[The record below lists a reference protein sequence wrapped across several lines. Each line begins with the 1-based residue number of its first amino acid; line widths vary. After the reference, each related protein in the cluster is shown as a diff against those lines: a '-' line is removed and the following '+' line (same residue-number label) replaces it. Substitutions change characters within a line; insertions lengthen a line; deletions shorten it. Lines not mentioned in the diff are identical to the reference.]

1 MDSGWILG
9 WILGG
14 IPVRGGKGERRV
26 EGVGGGG
33 RGWEWGKGRGRGGE
47 DRHCLVSDFSQA
59 KQAEAKKAAA
69 SAQSLIS

>member
-1 MDSGWILG
+1 M
-9 WILGG
+9 
-14 IPVRGGKGERRV
+14 GE
-26 EGVGGGG
+26 GGGG
-33 RGWEWGKGRGRGGE
+33 GSGEKDGGGGGE

>member
-1 MDSGWILG
+1 M
-9 WILGG
+9 
-14 IPVRGGKGERRV
+14 R
-26 EGVGGGG
+26 GGGG
-33 RGWEWGKGRGRGGE
+33 VGVGKGTGGGGEE